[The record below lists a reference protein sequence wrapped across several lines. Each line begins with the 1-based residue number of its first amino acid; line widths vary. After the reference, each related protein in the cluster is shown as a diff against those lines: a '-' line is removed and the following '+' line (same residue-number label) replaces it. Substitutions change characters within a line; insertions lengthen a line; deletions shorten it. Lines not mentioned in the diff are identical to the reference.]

1 MDSYGAQVSRI
12 LHISDSWNSLRGI
25 VIKPTV
31 NRKKISKSSQVK
43 AHRKFLRERN
53 QKSKAI
59 KLCCERYI
67 TRVD

>member
-31 NRKKISKSSQVK
+31 NQTCRVSTSALVVP
-43 AHRKFLRERN
+43 EPTVN
-53 QKSKAI
+53 QIRALNATQWRI
-59 KLCCERYI
+59 A
-67 TRVD
+67 